1 MINRQHIQLSLQSL
15 SLVAG
20 FMVWVLIS
28 SLISQIT
35 LDIHLSKGEISLV
48 TAIPV
53 ILGSLLRIPL
63 GYLTNRFGARLMF
76 MVSFI
81 LLLFPVFWISIA
93 DSLFDLI
100 AGGFFL
106 GIGGAVFSIGVTSS
120 RNIIRKKSTVSSM
133 GFTVQEISGQPLR
146 HLQRRLSLK
155 PSGGNQ
161 LCRCIWFCWLSLPY
175 CTFCSVTGMR
185 RRSKFLLRLKS
196 KPFTEIMC
204 YGF

>member
-106 GIGGAVFSIGVTSS
+106 RDRGAVFSIGVTSS

-133 GFTVQEISGQPLR
+133 DLRCRKYRDSRYDICSAGYRSSRRVEINRADVSGFAGCLCLTARFV
-146 HLQRRLSLK
+146 RR
-155 PSGGNQ
+155 Q
-161 LCRCIWFCWLSLPY
+161 A
-175 CTFCSVTGMR
+175 
-185 RRSKFLLRLKS
+185 
-196 KPFTEIMC
+196 
-204 YGF
+204 

>member
-76 MVSFI
+76 MISFI

-100 AGGFFL
+100 AGGFFRDRGS
-106 GIGGAVFSIGVTSS
+106 GILHWGDLSSEILSEGKARCRQWDLRCRKYRDSRYDICGAGYRSS
-120 RNIIRKKSTVSSM
+120 RRVESNRADVSGFAGCLCLTACFIRR
-133 GFTVQEISGQPLR
+133 QA
-146 HLQRRLSLK
+146 
-155 PSGGNQ
+155 
-161 LCRCIWFCWLSLPY
+161 
-175 CTFCSVTGMR
+175 
-185 RRSKFLLRLKS
+185 
-196 KPFTEIMC
+196 
-204 YGF
+204 

>member
-28 SLISQIT
+28 SLISQMT
-35 LDIHLSKGEISLV
+35 SDIHLSKGEISLV

-63 GYLTNRFGARLMF
+63 GYLTNRYGARLMF
-76 MVSFI
+76 MISFI

-106 GIGGAVFSIGVTSS
+106 GIGGAVFSIGVTSLPKYYPKEKHGVVNGIYGAG
-120 RNIIRKKSTVSSM
+120 NI
-133 GFTVQEISGQPLR
+133 GPPLLPLR
-146 HLQRRLSLK
+146 RRLSLK
-155 PSGGNQ
+155 PRDGKQ
-161 LCRCIWFCWLSLPY
+161 PCRCILFCWLFSHY
-175 CTFCSVTGMR
+175 CTFCSATGMR
-185 RRSKFLLRLKS
+185 RKSKF
-196 KPFTEIMC
+196 P
-204 YGF
+204 

>member
-28 SLISQIT
+28 SLISQMT
-35 LDIHLSKGEISLV
+35 SDIHLSKGEISLV

-63 GYLTNRFGARLMF
+63 GYLTNRYGARLMF
-76 MVSFI
+76 MISFI

-106 GIGGAVFSIGVTSS
+106 GSGSGILHRSDVPPEILSERKARCRQWDLRCRKHRHRRYYLCGAGYRSS
-120 RNIIRKKSTVSSM
+120 RGMESNRADVSCFA
-133 GFTVQEISGQPLR
+133 GCFRITACFV
-146 HLQRRLSLK
+146 RR
-155 PSGGNQ
+155 PA
-161 LCRCIWFCWLSLPY
+161 
-175 CTFCSVTGMR
+175 
-185 RRSKFLLRLKS
+185 
-196 KPFTEIMC
+196 
-204 YGF
+204 

>member
-1 MINRQHIQLSLQSL
+1 MIRLIIESLKGASQMINRQHIQLSLQSL

-76 MVSFI
+76 MISFI

-106 GIGGAVFSIGVTSS
+106 ESGSGILHWGDIASEILSERKARCRQWDLWGWEHRNRHYHICGAGYRSS
-120 RNIIRKKSTVSSM
+120 CGMESNRADVYGSAGSFRIAARIV
-133 GFTVQEISGQPLR
+133 
-146 HLQRRLSLK
+146 RR
-155 PSGGNQ
+155 PA
-161 LCRCIWFCWLSLPY
+161 
-175 CTFCSVTGMR
+175 
-185 RRSKFLLRLKS
+185 
-196 KPFTEIMC
+196 
-204 YGF
+204 